1 MSIHQVSSF
10 PNDKALGCL
19 GHSMV
24 GIKPRDKTSQST
36 AKTCEFERA
45 LWLESLLE
53 TFQNQGT
60 HSDQVSYAA
69 ASSGR
74 SQTVNS

>member
-1 MSIHQVSSF
+1 MSIHQVSLF

-24 GIKPRDKTSQST
+24 GIKPRDKTSQLLRHVS
-36 AKTCEFERA
+36 FERA

-53 TFQNQGT
+53 AFQNQGT

-74 SQTVNS
+74 SQNVNS